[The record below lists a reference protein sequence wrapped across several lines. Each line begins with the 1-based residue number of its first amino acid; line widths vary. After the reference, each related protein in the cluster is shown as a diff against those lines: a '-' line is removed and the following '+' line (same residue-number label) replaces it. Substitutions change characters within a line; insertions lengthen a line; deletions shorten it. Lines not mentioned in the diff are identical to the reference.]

1 MGSVFAP
8 VADFA
13 RRRPMTDRDLPPAP
27 RFQARRLLR
36 RPEAG
41 AFFAA
46 VVVYLFFAVMAWK
59 ADFVSLNGTA
69 AWLDTSAELGIMALA
84 IGLLMIAG
92 EFDLSI
98 GSIIGAT
105 SIALAIGTAHY
116 GIDPWLMLLLVF
128 VFGALIGL

>member
-1 MGSVFAP
+1 
-8 VADFA
+8 
-13 RRRPMTDRDLPPAP
+13 MTDRASAPSAPAPARVPP
-27 RFQARRLLR
+27 RFQMRRLLR

-46 VVVYLFFAVMAWK
+46 LLVYLFFAIAAWK
-59 ADFVSLNGTA
+59 AHFVSLNGTA

-98 GSIIGAT
+98 GSVIGAT
-105 SIALAIGTAHY
+105 SIILAIGTNH
-116 GIDPWLMLLLVF
+116 
-128 VFGALIGL
+128 